1 MLPGGQEGYLH
12 QPIGLALIN
21 QRYRKALQE
30 GRGGTRFL
38 WAYGKYSPS
47 SLPASL
53 HLLTICCLGLAK
65 AVPNLRSIKFDYR
78 ITSVGPRHWNLQKV
92 TSLYS
97 LNGSFF

>member
-47 SLPASL
+47 SPLETL
-53 HLLTICCLGLAK
+53 YLLTSCCLGLAK
-65 AVPNLRSIKFDYR
+65 AAPNLRSIKFDFP
-78 ITSVGPRHWNLQKV
+78 ITSVGSHH
-92 TSLYS
+92 
-97 LNGSFF
+97 